1 MAIALACWRTNFS
14 SKRMGLHMSYTS
26 FSIAAPGRAYDGVT
40 VGSDQWNELL
50 GKQMAILEAA
60 GTEQLLSGYAAAIG
74 KFVNVNKYE
83 SVEKSST
90 VIAQLSAAQLID
102 VEASGPFISFEE
114 WFELIG

>member
-1 MAIALACWRTNFS
+1 
-14 SKRMGLHMSYTS
+14 MGFNMSYTS
-26 FSIAAPGRAYDGVT
+26 FSVAAPGRAYDGVT

-90 VIAQLSAAQLID
+90 VIAQLAAAQLIE